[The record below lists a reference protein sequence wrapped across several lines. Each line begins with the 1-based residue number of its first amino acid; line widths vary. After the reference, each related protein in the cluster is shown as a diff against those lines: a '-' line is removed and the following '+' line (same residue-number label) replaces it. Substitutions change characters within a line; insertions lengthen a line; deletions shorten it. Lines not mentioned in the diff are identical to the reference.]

1 MKAIKKLWAEFKK
14 FITRGNVLDLAVGV
28 VIGAAFT
35 AIVTSLTNDI
45 IMPLINWAVG
55 GGEKGLDSLCTVLK
69 AVYIDDGADGK
80 VLDLENSLVINW
92 GTFIQ
97 AILDFILIALVIFA
111 IVKIINTI
119 REKGSELN
127 AQAKREKEL
136 KKRTKALIKQGVPK
150 ESARAEAEVQLKAE
164 QAPAPAAPAKP
175 TVEELLTDIRNLL
188 AANNASV
195 KIQADAAEYAAEK
208 KAD

>member
-1 MKAIKKLWAEFKK
+1 MKRIKKIWGEFKK

-28 VIGAAFT
+28 VVGAAFT

-55 GGEKGLDSLCTVLK
+55 DGDISSLCTVLD
-69 AVYIDDGADGK
+69 AVYLEDGT
-80 VLDLENSLVINW
+80 LDLANSLVINW

-111 IVKIINTI
+111 IVKTINTI
-119 REKGSELN
+119 RETGNKLN
-127 AQAKREKEL
+127 TQAKREKEIRKRA
-136 KKRTKALIKQGVPK
+136 KKLCKEQGIAMDVAKKQ
-150 ESARAEAEVQLKAE
+150 AEAQLVAE
-164 QAPAPAAPAKP
+164 EAPAPEEPPKP

-188 AANNASV
+188 AANGKS
-195 KIQADAAEYAAEK
+195 EEAEK
-208 KAD
+208 IAEKAEDATESK

>member
-1 MKAIKKLWAEFKK
+1 MKRIKKIWGEFKK

-28 VIGAAFT
+28 VVGAAFT

-55 GGEKGLDSLCTVLK
+55 DGDISSLCTVLD
-69 AVYIDDGADGK
+69 AVYLEDGT
-80 VLDLENSLVINW
+80 LDLANSLVINW

-111 IVKIINTI
+111 IVKTINTI
-119 REKGSELN
+119 RETGNKLN
-127 AQAKREKEL
+127 TQAKREKEIRKRA
-136 KKRTKALIKQGVPK
+136 KKLCKEQGIAMDEAKKQ
-150 ESARAEAEVQLKAE
+150 AEAQLVAE
-164 QAPAPAAPAKP
+164 EAPAPEEPPKP

-188 AANNASV
+188 AANGKS
-195 KIQADAAEYAAEK
+195 EEAEK
-208 KAD
+208 IAEKAEDATESK